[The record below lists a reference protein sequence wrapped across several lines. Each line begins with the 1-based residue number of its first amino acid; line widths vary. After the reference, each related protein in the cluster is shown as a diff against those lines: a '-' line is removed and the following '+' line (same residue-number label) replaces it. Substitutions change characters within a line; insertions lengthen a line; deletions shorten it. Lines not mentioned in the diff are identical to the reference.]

1 MCTAINDIGRY
12 HLFGRTLDLDRSYG
26 EATVILPRSATVE
39 FSREWASVYHFAMI
53 GTATVVDGVPLF
65 FDALNEKGLAAAA
78 LNFSDIAVYSNV
90 RKNAHNVASFEL
102 IPWVLGR
109 CESVSCAVQ
118 LLKDTNVT
126 SDSFKADMPT
136 TPLHWLIADGHESIT
151 VEPSENGLE
160 IHKNPFGVLTNA
172 PEFRF
177 HSMNASIYMKVS
189 PSEPENSLCPTVELS
204 TYSRGMGGIG
214 LPGDMSSA
222 SRFVRA
228 VFSKEHTAQAH
239 SEIEAV
245 SRFFHI
251 METVSLPSGFART
264 PSDQPISTV
273 YTSCACTQSKTYYY
287 TTYADRRI
295 RAVRLDEH
303 SLELSRLQV
312 FHREEKE
319 DISYLN

>member
-1 MCTAINDIGRY
+1 
-12 HLFGRTLDLDRSYG
+12 
-26 EATVILPRSATVE
+26 
-39 FSREWASVYHFAMI
+39 MI

-65 FDALNEKGLAAAA
+65 FDAFNEKGLAAAA
-78 LNFSDIAVYSNV
+78 LNFPDIAVYSNT
-90 RKNAHNVASFEL
+90 RKNAHNVAAFEL

-109 CESVSCAVQ
+109 CESVSCAVR

-126 SDSFKADMPT
+126 SDSFSADMPT

-151 VEPSENGLE
+151 VEPGENGLE

-177 HSMNASIYMKVS
+177 HSMNVSNYMKVS
-189 PSEPENSLCPTVELS
+189 PSEPENSLCPSVEMN

-228 VFSKEHTAQAH
+228 VFAKEHTVHTH

-245 SRFFHI
+245 SRMFHLFG
-251 METVSLPSGFART
+251 TVAQPQGFART
-264 PSDQPISTV
+264 AADPRSIPLAPAPRARPIIIPPMLTVGYVPSDLTDTIWDLQGLRSSRGGKKKIYFILIDRCVFSLLDVCHPTV
-273 YTSCACTQSKTYYY
+273 S
-287 TTYADRRI
+287 
-295 RAVRLDEH
+295 
-303 SLELSRLQV
+303 
-312 FHREEKE
+312 F
-319 DISYLN
+319 

>member
-26 EATVILPRSATVE
+26 EATVILPRSATIE

-65 FDALNEKGLAAAA
+65 FDAFNEKGLAAAA
-78 LNFSDIAVYSNV
+78 LNFPDIAVYSNT
-90 RKNAHNVASFEL
+90 RKNAHNVAAFEL

-109 CESVSCAVQ
+109 CESVSCAVR

-126 SDSFKADMPT
+126 SDSFSADMPT

-151 VEPSENGLE
+151 VEPGENGLE

-177 HSMNASIYMKVS
+177 HSMNVSNYMKVS
-189 PSEPENSLCPTVELS
+189 PSEPENSLCPSVEMN

-228 VFSKEHTAQAH
+228 VFAKEHTVHTH

-245 SRFFHI
+245 SRMFHLFG
-251 METVSLPSGFART
+251 TVAQPQGFART
-264 PSDQPISTV
+264 AADQPISTV
-273 YTSCACTQSKTYYY
+273 YTSCACAQSKTYYY

-295 RAVRLDEH
+295 RAVRLDGH
-303 SLELSRLQV
+303 YMGSSRLKI
-312 FHREEKE
+312 FPRGEKE
-319 DISYLN
+319 DILYLN